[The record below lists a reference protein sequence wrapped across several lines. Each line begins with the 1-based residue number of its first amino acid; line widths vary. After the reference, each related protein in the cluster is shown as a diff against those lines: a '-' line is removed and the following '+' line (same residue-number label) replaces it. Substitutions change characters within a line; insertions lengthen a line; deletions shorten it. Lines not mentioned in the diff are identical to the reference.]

1 MIGNWYILSGAVML
15 EARKLSDQLQQDQNA
30 KLWSWLTLAV
40 WLLTVAL
47 LVSVWVGLEFEKPPA
62 DQSQQKMT
70 QAHTQVL
77 NTVGLLK
84 ASVSPE
90 LEISAAF
97 FDQVASLNAPL
108 LDYAQMAA
116 VGLRIPVDT
125 KDAQNWPGQINLW
138 LDDLKTVSNSKEDLL
153 SYATLR
159 EALIAVYKA
168 KGSFGQKQL
177 LQSAPASGFYV
188 ALEQWIKATSAESST
203 STSTS
208 TQTSK
213 PSPFISAQ
221 FSAAVLAKGQASWRE
236 LGIQMDALEVDAKQA
251 EDPVRA
257 KVAKDLVALLS
268 KNDLMPNM
276 RKADDAWA
284 QFLLAQERLRT
295 ATAQLLPEPQV
306 VIDQPAWHVSRLAFP
321 GTSSQ
326 GLMAS
331 FCAMLLALAVMLA
344 SHFARRQHLRVMS
357 QQWLM
362 VTQQLESAVRSVDA
376 PLAGAIGRMDA
387 LSTEFALVTDK
398 LKQMQL
404 ALMTPVDAPPQTL
417 DEQAWDV
424 ATRMQRELES
434 DLNLLRE
441 KLLNIHLQFCSGQTH
456 ENLVYDLA
464 FTTEAIQTVFTTARD
479 LGRSVAL
486 LKDSLTQAEALSD
499 GQEFEAL
506 ITQVNGLR
514 ASAKKITLSLQDL
527 SSRLQLAVEDV
538 PEGRRFEVSA
548 RHDEIGG
555 TRVNQSI

>member
-30 KLWSWLTLAV
+30 KMWSWLMLAV

-62 DQSQQKMT
+62 DQSQQKMA

-77 NTVGLLK
+77 STVDLLK
-84 ASVSPE
+84 QSVAPE
-90 LEISAAF
+90 QEISAAF

-125 KDAQNWPGQINLW
+125 KDAQSWPGQINLW
-138 LDDLKTVSNSKEDLL
+138 LDDLKTVNNSKEALF

-177 LQSAPASGFYV
+177 SQSAPASGFYV

-208 TQTSK
+208 TQTLK

-221 FSAAVLAKGQASWRE
+221 LSAAVLAKGQASWRE

-295 ATAQLLPEPQV
+295 ATAQLLSEPQV

-331 FCAMLLALAVMLA
+331 FCAMILALAVMVA
-344 SHFARRQHLRVMS
+344 GHFARRQHLQVMS
-357 QQWLM
+357 QQWLT
-362 VTQQLESAVRSVDA
+362 VTQQLESSVRSVDA
-376 PLAGAIGRMDA
+376 PLAGAISRMDA

-486 LKDSLTQAEALSD
+486 LKDSLTQAEAVTD

-506 ITQVNGLR
+506 MTQVNGLR

-548 RHDEIGG
+548 RLDEIGG

>member
-1 MIGNWYILSGAVML
+1 MIGSWYILSGVVML

-40 WLLTVAL
+40 WLFTVAL

-62 DQSQQKMT
+62 DQSQQKMA

-77 NTVGLLK
+77 STVDLLK
-84 ASVSPE
+84 QSVAPE
-90 LEISAAF
+90 QEISAAF

-116 VGLRIPVDT
+116 VGLRISADT
-125 KDAQNWPGQINLW
+125 KDAQSWPGQINLW
-138 LDDLKTVSNSKEDLL
+138 IDDLKTVSNSKEALL
-153 SYATLR
+153 SYVTLR
-159 EALIAVYKA
+159 EALIAVYKV

-177 LQSAPASGFYV
+177 SQSAPASGFYV
-188 ALEQWIKATSAESST
+188 ALEQWIKATSAE
-203 STSTS
+203 
-208 TQTSK
+208 
-213 PSPFISAQ
+213 PSPFLSAPL
-221 FSAAVLAKGQASWRE
+221 SAAVLTKGQASWRE

-268 KNDLMPNM
+268 KNDLMPNI
-276 RKADDAWA
+276 RKADDTWA

-295 ATAQLLPEPQV
+295 ATTQILPVPRV
-306 VIDQPAWHVSRLAFP
+306 VIDQPAWHVSSLAFP

-331 FCAMLLALAVMLA
+331 FCAMILALAVMLA
-344 SHFARRQHLRVMS
+344 GHFARRQHLKVMS

-376 PLAGAIGRMDA
+376 PLANAVSRMDV

-404 ALMTPVDAPPQTL
+404 AFMTPVDAPPQTL

-486 LKDSLTQAEALSD
+486 LKESLTQAEALGD

-506 ITQVNGLR
+506 LTQLNALR
-514 ASAKKITLSLQDL
+514 ASSKKITLSLQDL

-538 PEGRRFEVSA
+538 PEGRRFEVST
-548 RHDEIGG
+548 RNDEVG
-555 TRVNQSI
+555 RPSVNQSI

>member
-30 KLWSWLTLAV
+30 KLWSWLMLAV

-90 LEISAAF
+90 QEISAAF
-97 FDQVASLNAPL
+97 FDQFASLNAPL
-108 LDYAQMAA
+108 LDFAQMAA

-125 KDAQNWPGQINLW
+125 KDAQSWPGQINLW
-138 LDDLKTVSNSKEDLL
+138 LDDLKTVSNSKEALL

-208 TQTSK
+208 TQTLK

-221 FSAAVLAKGQASWRE
+221 LSAAVLAKGQASWRE

-387 LSTEFALVTDK
+387 LSIEFALVTDK

-548 RHDEIGG
+548 QHDEIGG

>member
-1 MIGNWYILSGAVML
+1 ML
-15 EARKLSDQLQQDQNA
+15 EARKLSDQLQQDQSA
-30 KLWSWLTLAV
+30 KFWSWLTLAV
-40 WLLTVAL
+40 WMLTLAL
-47 LVSVWVGLEFEKPPA
+47 MASVWIGLEFEKPPA
-62 DQSQQKMT
+62 DQSQQKMAL
-70 QAHTQVL
+70 AHTQVM

-84 ASVSPE
+84 ESVSPE
-90 LEISAAF
+90 QEISAAF

-116 VGLRIPVDT
+116 VGLRIPADT
-125 KDAQNWPGQINLW
+125 KDAQSWPGQINLW
-138 LDDLKTVSNSKEDLL
+138 IDDLKTVSNSKEALL
-153 SYATLR
+153 NYVTLR
-159 EALIAVYKA
+159 EALIAVYKV

-177 LQSAPASGFYV
+177 SQSAPASGFYM
-188 ALEQWIKATSAESST
+188 ALEQWIKATSAEPPT
-203 STSTS
+203 TTP
-208 TQTSK
+208 TSK
-213 PSPFISAQ
+213 PIPFLSAQ
-221 FSAAVLAKGQASWRE
+221 LSGAVLAKGQASSRE
-236 LGIQMDALEVDAKQA
+236 VGIQMDTLEVDPKHA
-251 EDPVRA
+251 DHPVRA

-268 KNDLMPNM
+268 KNDLMPKI
-276 RKADDAWA
+276 RKADDAWT

-295 ATAQLLPEPQV
+295 ATSQLLPVPQV
-306 VIDQPAWHVSRLAFP
+306 VIDQPAWHVSSLAFP

-331 FCAMLLALAVMLA
+331 FCAMIFVLAVMLA
-344 SHFARRQHLRVMS
+344 GHFARRRHLRLMS

-376 PLAGAIGRMDA
+376 PLANALSRMDV
-387 LSTEFALVTDK
+387 LSTEFVSVTDK

-404 ALMTPVDAPPQTL
+404 AFMTPVDAPPQTL

-441 KLLNIHLQFCSGQTH
+441 KLLNIHLQFCSGQTY

-486 LKDSLTQAEALSD
+486 LKESLTQAEALGD

-506 ITQVNGLR
+506 ITQLNGLR
-514 ASAKKITLSLQDL
+514 ASSKKITLSLQDL

-548 RHDEIGG
+548 RNDEVG
-555 TRVNQSI
+555 RPSVNQSI

>member
-1 MIGNWYILSGAVML
+1 ML

-77 NTVGLLK
+77 NTVDLLK

-90 LEISAAF
+90 QEISAAF

-108 LDYAQMAA
+108 LDFAQMAA
-116 VGLRIPVDT
+116 AGLRIPADT

-138 LDDLKTVSNSKEDLL
+138 VDDLKTLSNSKEALL

-177 LQSAPASGFYV
+177 SQSAPASGFYV

-208 TQTSK
+208 TSTQTSK
-213 PSPFISAQ
+213 PSPFLSAPL
-221 FSAAVLAKGQASWRE
+221 SAAVLANGQASWRE
-236 LGIQMDALEVDAKQA
+236 IGIQMDALEVDAKQA

-326 GLMAS
+326 GLIAS
-331 FCAMLLALAVMLA
+331 FCAMILALAVMVA
-344 SHFARRQHLRVMS
+344 GHFARRQHLQVMS
-357 QQWLM
+357 QQWLT
-362 VTQQLESAVRSVDA
+362 VTQQLESSVRSVDA
-376 PLAGAIGRMDA
+376 PLAVAISRMDA

-398 LKQMQL
+398 LRQMQL
-404 ALMTPVDAPPQTL
+404 ALMTPVNAPPQTL

-486 LKDSLTQAEALSD
+486 LKDSLTQAEALGD

-506 ITQVNGLR
+506 MTQVNGLR

>member
-1 MIGNWYILSGAVML
+1 MIGSWYILSGALML

-40 WLLTVAL
+40 WLFTVAL

-62 DQSQQKMT
+62 DQSQQKMA

-77 NTVGLLK
+77 STVDLLK
-84 ASVSPE
+84 QSVAPE
-90 LEISAAF
+90 QEISAAF

-116 VGLRIPVDT
+116 VGLRISADT
-125 KDAQNWPGQINLW
+125 KDAQSWPGQINLW
-138 LDDLKTVSNSKEDLL
+138 IDDLKTVSNSKEALL
-153 SYATLR
+153 SYVTLR
-159 EALIAVYKA
+159 EALIAVYKV

-177 LQSAPASGFYV
+177 SQSAPASGFYM
-188 ALEQWIKATSAESST
+188 ALEQWIKATSAE
-203 STSTS
+203 
-208 TQTSK
+208 
-213 PSPFISAQ
+213 PSPFLSAPL
-221 FSAAVLAKGQASWRE
+221 SAAVLTKGQASWRE

-295 ATAQLLPEPQV
+295 ATTQILPVPRV
-306 VIDQPAWHVSRLAFP
+306 VIDQPAWHVSSLAFP

-326 GLMAS
+326 GFMAS
-331 FCAMLLALAVMLA
+331 FCAMILALAVMLA
-344 SHFARRQHLRVMS
+344 GHFARRQHLRVMS

-376 PLAGAIGRMDA
+376 PLAGAVSRMDA

-486 LKDSLTQAEALSD
+486 LKESLTQAEALGD

-506 ITQVNGLR
+506 LTQLNALR
-514 ASAKKITLSLQDL
+514 ASSKKITLSLQDL

-538 PEGRRFEVSA
+538 PEGRRFEVST
-548 RHDEIGG
+548 RNDEVG
-555 TRVNQSI
+555 RPSVNQSI

>member
-90 LEISAAF
+90 QEISAAF

-125 KDAQNWPGQINLW
+125 KDAQSWPGQINLW

-208 TQTSK
+208 TQTLK

-221 FSAAVLAKGQASWRE
+221 LSAAVLAKGQASWRE

-331 FCAMLLALAVMLA
+331 FCAMLLTLAVMLA

-486 LKDSLTQAEALSD
+486 LKDSSSLNVFKVKMLISLLLS
-499 GQEFEAL
+499 EPICA
-506 ITQVNGLR
+506 
-514 ASAKKITLSLQDL
+514 
-527 SSRLQLAVEDV
+527 
-538 PEGRRFEVSA
+538 PVSA
-548 RHDEIGG
+548 SCFANCVADN
-555 TRVNQSI
+555 VAVPSSIISSVS

>member
-1 MIGNWYILSGAVML
+1 ML

-125 KDAQNWPGQINLW
+125 KDAQSWPGQINLW

>member
-1 MIGNWYILSGAVML
+1 
-15 EARKLSDQLQQDQNA
+15 
-30 KLWSWLTLAV
+30 
-40 WLLTVAL
+40 
-47 LVSVWVGLEFEKPPA
+47 
-62 DQSQQKMT
+62 
-70 QAHTQVL
+70 
-77 NTVGLLK
+77 
-84 ASVSPE
+84 
-90 LEISAAF
+90 
-97 FDQVASLNAPL
+97 
-108 LDYAQMAA
+108 
-116 VGLRIPVDT
+116 
-125 KDAQNWPGQINLW
+125 
-138 LDDLKTVSNSKEDLL
+138 
-153 SYATLR
+153 
-159 EALIAVYKA
+159 
-168 KGSFGQKQL
+168 
-177 LQSAPASGFYV
+177 
-188 ALEQWIKATSAESST
+188 
-203 STSTS
+203 
-208 TQTSK
+208 
-213 PSPFISAQ
+213 
-221 FSAAVLAKGQASWRE
+221 
-236 LGIQMDALEVDAKQA
+236 MDALEVDAKQA

-276 RKADDAWA
+276 RKADDAWT

-376 PLAGAIGRMDA
+376 PLAGAISRMDA

-404 ALMTPVDAPPQTL
+404 AFMTPVDAPPQTL

-486 LKDSLTQAEALSD
+486 LKESLTQAEALGD

-506 ITQVNGLR
+506 ITQLNGLR
-514 ASAKKITLSLQDL
+514 ASSKKITLSLQDL

-538 PEGRRFEVSA
+538 PEGRRFEVNA
-548 RHDEIGG
+548 RNDEGG
-555 TRVNQSI
+555 RPSVNQSI

>member
-1 MIGNWYILSGAVML
+1 MIGSWYILSGALML

-40 WLLTVAL
+40 WLFTVAL

-62 DQSQQKMT
+62 DQSQQKMA

-77 NTVGLLK
+77 STVDLLK
-84 ASVSPE
+84 QSVAPE
-90 LEISAAF
+90 QEISAAF

-116 VGLRIPVDT
+116 VGLRISADT
-125 KDAQNWPGQINLW
+125 KDAQSWPGQINLW
-138 LDDLKTVSNSKEDLL
+138 IDDLKTVSNSKEALL
-153 SYATLR
+153 SYVTLR
-159 EALIAVYKA
+159 EALIAVYKV

-177 LQSAPASGFYV
+177 SQSAPASGFYM
-188 ALEQWIKATSAESST
+188 ALEQWIKATSAE
-203 STSTS
+203 
-208 TQTSK
+208 
-213 PSPFISAQ
+213 PSPFLSAQ
-221 FSAAVLAKGQASWRE
+221 LSAAVLAKGQASWRE

-268 KNDLMPNM
+268 KNDLMPNI
-276 RKADDAWA
+276 RKADDTWA

-295 ATAQLLPEPQV
+295 ATTQILPVPRV
-306 VIDQPAWHVSRLAFP
+306 VIDQPAWHVSSLAFP

-331 FCAMLLALAVMLA
+331 FCAMILALAVMLA
-344 SHFARRQHLRVMS
+344 GHFARRQHLRVMS

-376 PLAGAIGRMDA
+376 PLAGAVSRMDA

-486 LKDSLTQAEALSD
+486 LKESLTQAEALGD

-506 ITQVNGLR
+506 LTQLNALR
-514 ASAKKITLSLQDL
+514 ASSKKITLSLQDL

-538 PEGRRFEVSA
+538 PEGRRFEVST
-548 RHDEIGG
+548 RNDEVG
-555 TRVNQSI
+555 RPSVNQSI

>member
-1 MIGNWYILSGAVML
+1 ML

-30 KLWSWLTLAV
+30 KLWSWLMLAV

-90 LEISAAF
+90 QEISAAF

-116 VGLRIPVDT
+116 VGLRIPADT

-138 LDDLKTVSNSKEDLL
+138 VDDLKTLSNSKEALL

-177 LQSAPASGFYV
+177 SQSAPASGFYV
-188 ALEQWIKATSAESST
+188 ALEQWIKATSAESSIST

-221 FSAAVLAKGQASWRE
+221 LSAAVLSKGQASWRE

-331 FCAMLLALAVMLA
+331 FCAMILALAVMVA
-344 SHFARRQHLRVMS
+344 GHFARRQHLQVMS
-357 QQWLM
+357 QQWLI

-424 ATRMQRELES
+424 ASRMQRELES

-506 ITQVNGLR
+506 MTQVNGLR

-548 RHDEIGG
+548 QHDEIGG

>member
-1 MIGNWYILSGAVML
+1 ML

-125 KDAQNWPGQINLW
+125 KDAQSWPGQINLW

-188 ALEQWIKATSAESST
+188 ALEQWIKATSAES

>member
-1 MIGNWYILSGAVML
+1 ML

-125 KDAQNWPGQINLW
+125 KDAQSWPGQINLW

-344 SHFARRQHLRVMS
+344 GHFARRQHLRVMS

>member
-1 MIGNWYILSGAVML
+1 
-15 EARKLSDQLQQDQNA
+15 
-30 KLWSWLTLAV
+30 
-40 WLLTVAL
+40 
-47 LVSVWVGLEFEKPPA
+47 
-62 DQSQQKMT
+62 
-70 QAHTQVL
+70 
-77 NTVGLLK
+77 
-84 ASVSPE
+84 
-90 LEISAAF
+90 
-97 FDQVASLNAPL
+97 
-108 LDYAQMAA
+108 
-116 VGLRIPVDT
+116 
-125 KDAQNWPGQINLW
+125 
-138 LDDLKTVSNSKEDLL
+138 
-153 SYATLR
+153 
-159 EALIAVYKA
+159 
-168 KGSFGQKQL
+168 
-177 LQSAPASGFYV
+177 
-188 ALEQWIKATSAESST
+188 
-203 STSTS
+203 
-208 TQTSK
+208 
-213 PSPFISAQ
+213 
-221 FSAAVLAKGQASWRE
+221 
-236 LGIQMDALEVDAKQA
+236 
-251 EDPVRA
+251 
-257 KVAKDLVALLS
+257 
-268 KNDLMPNM
+268 
-276 RKADDAWA
+276 
-284 QFLLAQERLRT
+284 
-295 ATAQLLPEPQV
+295 
-306 VIDQPAWHVSRLAFP
+306 
-321 GTSSQ
+321 
-326 GLMAS
+326 
-331 FCAMLLALAVMLA
+331 
-344 SHFARRQHLRVMS
+344 
-357 QQWLM
+357 M

>member
-1 MIGNWYILSGAVML
+1 ML

-90 LEISAAF
+90 QEISAAF

-116 VGLRIPVDT
+116 AGLRIPADT
-125 KDAQNWPGQINLW
+125 KDAHSWPGQINLW
-138 LDDLKTVSNSKEDLL
+138 VDDLKTVSNSKEALL
-153 SYATLR
+153 SYVTLR

-177 LQSAPASGFYV
+177 SQSAAASGFYV

-203 STSTS
+203 ST
-208 TQTSK
+208 QISK
-213 PSPFISAQ
+213 PAPFSSAPL
-221 FSAAVLAKGQASWRE
+221 SAAVLAKGQASWRE

-251 EDPVRA
+251 EEPVRA

-268 KNDLMPNM
+268 KNDLMSNM
-276 RKADDAWA
+276 RKADDAWV

-331 FCAMLLALAVMLA
+331 FCAMILALAVMLA
-344 SHFARRQHLRVMS
+344 GHFARRQHLRVMS

-376 PLAGAIGRMDA
+376 PLAGAISRMDA

-486 LKDSLTQAEALSD
+486 LKDSLTQAEALGD

-506 ITQVNGLR
+506 MTQVNGLR

>member
-125 KDAQNWPGQINLW
+125 KDAQSWPGQINLW

-331 FCAMLLALAVMLA
+331 FCAMLLTLAVMLA

>member
-1 MIGNWYILSGAVML
+1 ML

-62 DQSQQKMT
+62 DQSQQKMA

-77 NTVGLLK
+77 NPVGLLK
-84 ASVSPE
+84 ASVSQE
-90 LEISAAF
+90 QEISAAF

-108 LDYAQMAA
+108 LDFAQMAA
-116 VGLRIPVDT
+116 AGLRIPADT
-125 KDAQNWPGQINLW
+125 KDAQSWPGQINLW
-138 LDDLKTVSNSKEDLL
+138 LDDLKTVSNSKEALL
-153 SYATLR
+153 SYVTLR

-177 LQSAPASGFYV
+177 SQSAPASGFYV

-203 STSTS
+203 LTSA
-208 TQTSK
+208 QTSK
-213 PSPFISAQ
+213 PSPFLSAPL
-221 FSAAVLAKGQASWRE
+221 SAAVLAKGQASWRE

-276 RKADDAWA
+276 RKADDGWA

-306 VIDQPAWHVSRLAFP
+306 VIDQPAWHVSSLAFP

-331 FCAMLLALAVMLA
+331 FSAMILALAVMLA
-344 SHFARRQHLRVMS
+344 GHFARRQHLRVMS

-376 PLAGAIGRMDA
+376 PLAGAVSRMDA

-486 LKDSLTQAEALSD
+486 LKDSLTQAEALGD

-506 ITQVNGLR
+506 MTQVNGLR

-538 PEGRRFEVSA
+538 PEGRRFEVST
-548 RHDEIGG
+548 RNDEVG
-555 TRVNQSI
+555 RPSVNQSI

>member
-125 KDAQNWPGQINLW
+125 KDAQSWPGQINLW

>member
-188 ALEQWIKATSAESST
+188 ALEQWIKATSAES

-506 ITQVNGLR
+506 MTQVNGLR

-548 RHDEIGG
+548 QHDEIGG

>member
-90 LEISAAF
+90 QEISAAF

-125 KDAQNWPGQINLW
+125 KDAQSWPGQINLW
-138 LDDLKTVSNSKEDLL
+138 LDDLKTVSNSKEALL

-188 ALEQWIKATSAESST
+188 ALEQWIKATSAESLT
-203 STSTS
+203 STSI
-208 TQTSK
+208 QTSK

-486 LKDSLTQAEALSD
+486 LKDSLTQAETLSD

-548 RHDEIGG
+548 QHDEIGG

>member
-125 KDAQNWPGQINLW
+125 KDAQSWPGQINLW

-188 ALEQWIKATSAESST
+188 ALEQWIKATSAES

>member
-30 KLWSWLTLAV
+30 KLWSWLMLAV

-90 LEISAAF
+90 QEISAAF

-125 KDAQNWPGQINLW
+125 KDAQSWPGQINLW
-138 LDDLKTVSNSKEDLL
+138 LDDLKTVNNSKEALF

-177 LQSAPASGFYV
+177 SQSAPASGFYV

-203 STSTS
+203 STSI
-208 TQTSK
+208 QTSK

-221 FSAAVLAKGQASWRE
+221 LSAAVLSKGQASWRE

-344 SHFARRQHLRVMS
+344 GHFARRQHLRVMS

-387 LSTEFALVTDK
+387 LSTEFVLVTDK

-548 RHDEIGG
+548 QHDEIGG

>member
-30 KLWSWLTLAV
+30 KLWSWLMLAV

-90 LEISAAF
+90 QEISAAF

-125 KDAQNWPGQINLW
+125 KDAQSWPGQINLW
-138 LDDLKTVSNSKEDLL
+138 LDDLKTVSNSKEALL
-153 SYATLR
+153 SYVIVR

-177 LQSAPASGFYV
+177 SQSAPASGFYV

-221 FSAAVLAKGQASWRE
+221 LSAAVLAKGQASWRE

-276 RKADDAWA
+276 RKADDAWT

-306 VIDQPAWHVSRLAFP
+306 VIDQPAWHVSSLAFP

-331 FCAMLLALAVMLA
+331 FCAMILALAVMVA
-344 SHFARRQHLRVMS
+344 GHFARRQHLQVMS
-357 QQWLM
+357 QQWLT
-362 VTQQLESAVRSVDA
+362 VTQQLESSVRSVDA
-376 PLAGAIGRMDA
+376 PLAGAISRMDA

-506 ITQVNGLR
+506 MTQVNGLR

-548 RHDEIGG
+548 QHDEIGG

>member
-1 MIGNWYILSGAVML
+1 MIGSWFILSGAVML

-77 NTVGLLK
+77 NTVDLLK

-90 LEISAAF
+90 QEISAAF

-108 LDYAQMAA
+108 LEYAQMAA
-116 VGLRIPVDT
+116 AGLRIPADT
-125 KDAQNWPGQINLW
+125 KDAQHWPGQINLW
-138 LDDLKTVSNSKEDLL
+138 VDDLKTLSNSKEALL

-177 LQSAPASGFYV
+177 SQSAPASGFYV
-188 ALEQWIKATSAESST
+188 ALEQWIKATSAEPST
-203 STSTS
+203 ITSISTPS
-208 TQTSK
+208 SK
-213 PSPFISAQ
+213 PAPFSSAPL
-221 FSAAVLAKGQASWRE
+221 SAAVLAKGQASWRE

-331 FCAMLLALAVMLA
+331 FCAMILALAVMVA
-344 SHFARRQHLRVMS
+344 GHFARRQHLQVMS
-357 QQWLM
+357 QQWLT
-362 VTQQLESAVRSVDA
+362 VTQQLEISVRSVDA
-376 PLAGAIGRMDA
+376 PLAGAISRMDA
-387 LSTEFALVTDK
+387 LSTDFALVTDK

-486 LKDSLTQAEALSD
+486 LKDSLTQAEALGD

-506 ITQVNGLR
+506 MTQVNGLR

-548 RHDEIGG
+548 RNDEIGG

>member
-1 MIGNWYILSGAVML
+1 MIGSWYILSGVVML

-40 WLLTVAL
+40 WLFTVAL

-62 DQSQQKMT
+62 DQSQQKMA
-70 QAHTQVL
+70 QAHTQVFS
-77 NTVGLLK
+77 TVDLLK
-84 ASVSPE
+84 QSVAPE
-90 LEISAAF
+90 QEISAAF

-116 VGLRIPVDT
+116 LGLRIPADT
-125 KDAQNWPGQINLW
+125 KDAQSWPGQINLW
-138 LDDLKTVSNSKEDLL
+138 IDDLKTVSNSKEALL
-153 SYATLR
+153 SYVTLR
-159 EALIAVYKA
+159 EALIAVYKV

-177 LQSAPASGFYV
+177 SQSAPASGFYM
-188 ALEQWIKATSAESST
+188 ALEQWIKATSAE
-203 STSTS
+203 
-208 TQTSK
+208 
-213 PSPFISAQ
+213 PSPFLSAQ
-221 FSAAVLAKGQASWRE
+221 LSAAVLAKGQASWRE

-268 KNDLMPNM
+268 KNDLMPNI
-276 RKADDAWA
+276 RKADDTWA

-295 ATAQLLPEPQV
+295 ATTQILPVPRV
-306 VIDQPAWHVSRLAFP
+306 VIDQPAWHVSSLAFP

-326 GLMAS
+326 GFMAS
-331 FCAMLLALAVMLA
+331 FCAMILALAVMLA
-344 SHFARRQHLRVMS
+344 GHFARRQHLRVMS
-357 QQWLM
+357 QQWLI

-376 PLAGAIGRMDA
+376 PLANAVSRMDV

-404 ALMTPVDAPPQTL
+404 AFMTPVDAPPQTL

-486 LKDSLTQAEALSD
+486 LKDSLTQAEALGD

-506 ITQVNGLR
+506 MTQVNGLR

-538 PEGRRFEVSA
+538 PEGRRFEVST
-548 RHDEIGG
+548 RNDEVG
-555 TRVNQSI
+555 RPSVNQSI

>member
-97 FDQVASLNAPL
+97 FDQVASLYAPL

-344 SHFARRQHLRVMS
+344 GHFARRQHLRVMS

>member
-1 MIGNWYILSGAVML
+1 MIGSWYILSGALML

-40 WLLTVAL
+40 WLFTVAL

-62 DQSQQKMT
+62 DQSQQKMA

-77 NTVGLLK
+77 STVDLLK
-84 ASVSPE
+84 QSVAPE
-90 LEISAAF
+90 QEISAAF

-116 VGLRIPVDT
+116 VGLRISADT
-125 KDAQNWPGQINLW
+125 KDAQSWPGQINLW
-138 LDDLKTVSNSKEDLL
+138 IDDLKTVSNSKEALL
-153 SYATLR
+153 SYFTLR
-159 EALIAVYKA
+159 EALIAVYKV

-177 LQSAPASGFYV
+177 SQSAPASGFYM
-188 ALEQWIKATSAESST
+188 ALEQWIKATSAE
-203 STSTS
+203 
-208 TQTSK
+208 
-213 PSPFISAQ
+213 PSPFLSAPL
-221 FSAAVLAKGQASWRE
+221 SAAVLAKGQASWRE

-268 KNDLMPNM
+268 KNDLMPNI
-276 RKADDAWA
+276 RKADHTWA

-295 ATAQLLPEPQV
+295 ATTQLLPEPQV

-331 FCAMLLALAVMLA
+331 FCAMILALAVMLA
-344 SHFARRQHLRVMS
+344 GHFARRQHLRVMS

-376 PLAGAIGRMDA
+376 PLANAVSRMDA

-404 ALMTPVDAPPQTL
+404 AFMTPVDAPPQTL

-486 LKDSLTQAEALSD
+486 LKESLTQAEALGD

-506 ITQVNGLR
+506 LTQLNALR
-514 ASAKKITLSLQDL
+514 ASSKKITLSLQDL

-538 PEGRRFEVSA
+538 PEGRRFEMST
-548 RHDEIGG
+548 RNDEVG
-555 TRVNQSI
+555 RPSVNQSI

>member
-30 KLWSWLTLAV
+30 KLWSWLMLAV

-125 KDAQNWPGQINLW
+125 KDAQSWPGQINLW

-188 ALEQWIKATSAESST
+188 ALEQWIKATSAEP
-203 STSTS
+203 STS

-548 RHDEIGG
+548 QHDEIGG

>member
-1 MIGNWYILSGAVML
+1 
-15 EARKLSDQLQQDQNA
+15 
-30 KLWSWLTLAV
+30 
-40 WLLTVAL
+40 
-47 LVSVWVGLEFEKPPA
+47 
-62 DQSQQKMT
+62 
-70 QAHTQVL
+70 
-77 NTVGLLK
+77 
-84 ASVSPE
+84 
-90 LEISAAF
+90 
-97 FDQVASLNAPL
+97 
-108 LDYAQMAA
+108 
-116 VGLRIPVDT
+116 
-125 KDAQNWPGQINLW
+125 
-138 LDDLKTVSNSKEDLL
+138 
-153 SYATLR
+153 
-159 EALIAVYKA
+159 
-168 KGSFGQKQL
+168 
-177 LQSAPASGFYV
+177 
-188 ALEQWIKATSAESST
+188 
-203 STSTS
+203 
-208 TQTSK
+208 
-213 PSPFISAQ
+213 
-221 FSAAVLAKGQASWRE
+221 
-236 LGIQMDALEVDAKQA
+236 MDALEVDAKQA

-344 SHFARRQHLRVMS
+344 GHFARRQHLRVMS

>member
-1 MIGNWYILSGAVML
+1 ML

-62 DQSQQKMT
+62 DQSQQKMA

-77 NTVGLLK
+77 NPVGLLK
-84 ASVSPE
+84 ASVSQE
-90 LEISAAF
+90 QEISAAF

-108 LDYAQMAA
+108 LDFAQMAA
-116 VGLRIPVDT
+116 AGLRIPADT
-125 KDAQNWPGQINLW
+125 KDAQSWPGQINLW
-138 LDDLKTVSNSKEDLL
+138 LDDLKTVSNSKEALL
-153 SYATLR
+153 SYVNLR

-177 LQSAPASGFYV
+177 SQSAPASSFYV

-203 STSTS
+203 SSS
-208 TQTSK
+208 TQISK
-213 PSPFISAQ
+213 PAPFSSAPL
-221 FSAAVLAKGQASWRE
+221 SAAVLSKGQASWRE

-251 EDPVRA
+251 EEPVRA
-257 KVAKDLVALLS
+257 KVAKDLVALVS

-306 VIDQPAWHVSRLAFP
+306 VIDQPAWHVSSLAFP

-331 FCAMLLALAVMLA
+331 FSAMILALAVMLA
-344 SHFARRQHLRVMS
+344 GHFARRQHLRVMS

-376 PLAGAIGRMDA
+376 PLAGAVSRMDA

-486 LKDSLTQAEALSD
+486 LKDSLTQAEALGD

-506 ITQVNGLR
+506 MTQVNGLR

-548 RHDEIGG
+548 QNDEIGG

>member
-125 KDAQNWPGQINLW
+125 KDAQSWPGQINLW

-344 SHFARRQHLRVMS
+344 GHFARRQHLRVMS

-514 ASAKKITLSLQDL
+514 VSAKKITLSLQDL

>member
-125 KDAQNWPGQINLW
+125 KDAQSWPGQINLW

-344 SHFARRQHLRVMS
+344 GHFARRQHLRVMS

-548 RHDEIGG
+548 QHDEIGG

>member
-1 MIGNWYILSGAVML
+1 ML

-125 KDAQNWPGQINLW
+125 KDAQSWPGQINLW

-331 FCAMLLALAVMLA
+331 FCAMLLTLAVMLA

>member
-90 LEISAAF
+90 QEISAAF

-108 LDYAQMAA
+108 LDFAQMAA
-116 VGLRIPVDT
+116 VGLRIPADT
-125 KDAQNWPGQINLW
+125 KDAQSWPGQINLW
-138 LDDLKTVSNSKEDLL
+138 VDDLKTVSNSKEALL

-188 ALEQWIKATSAESST
+188 ALEQWIKATSAEP
-203 STSTS
+203 STS

-404 ALMTPVDAPPQTL
+404 ALMTPVGAPPQTL
-417 DEQAWDV
+417 DEQA
-424 ATRMQRELES
+424 
-434 DLNLLRE
+434 
-441 KLLNIHLQFCSGQTH
+441 
-456 ENLVYDLA
+456 
-464 FTTEAIQTVFTTARD
+464 
-479 LGRSVAL
+479 
-486 LKDSLTQAEALSD
+486 
-499 GQEFEAL
+499 
-506 ITQVNGLR
+506 
-514 ASAKKITLSLQDL
+514 
-527 SSRLQLAVEDV
+527 
-538 PEGRRFEVSA
+538 
-548 RHDEIGG
+548 
-555 TRVNQSI
+555 

>member
-1 MIGNWYILSGAVML
+1 ML

-40 WLLTVAL
+40 WLFTVAL

-90 LEISAAF
+90 QEISAAF
-97 FDQVASLNAPL
+97 FDQVASFNAPL

-116 VGLRIPVDT
+116 VGLRIPADT
-125 KDAQNWPGQINLW
+125 KDAQSWPGQINLW
-138 LDDLKTVSNSKEDLL
+138 VDDLKTVSNSKEALL
-153 SYATLR
+153 SYVTLR

-177 LQSAPASGFYV
+177 SQSAAASGFYV

-203 STSTS
+203 STST
-208 TQTSK
+208 QTSK
-213 PSPFISAQ
+213 PAPFSSAPL
-221 FSAAVLAKGQASWRE
+221 SAAVLAKGQASWRE

-251 EDPVRA
+251 EEPVRA

-268 KNDLMPNM
+268 KNDLMSNM

-331 FCAMLLALAVMLA
+331 FCAMILALAVMLA
-344 SHFARRQHLRVMS
+344 GHFARRQHLRVMS
-357 QQWLM
+357 KQWLM

-376 PLAGAIGRMDA
+376 PLAGAISRMDA

-486 LKDSLTQAEALSD
+486 LKDSLTQAEALGD

-506 ITQVNGLR
+506 MTQVNGLR

>member
-30 KLWSWLTLAV
+30 KMWSWLMLAV

-90 LEISAAF
+90 QEISAAF

-125 KDAQNWPGQINLW
+125 KDAQSWPGQINLW
-138 LDDLKTVSNSKEDLL
+138 LDDLKTVNNSKEALF

-177 LQSAPASGFYV
+177 SQSAPASGFYV

-203 STSTS
+203 ST
-208 TQTSK
+208 QTSK

-221 FSAAVLAKGQASWRE
+221 LSAAVLAKGQASWRE

-344 SHFARRQHLRVMS
+344 GHFARRQHLRVMS

-362 VTQQLESAVRSVDA
+362 VTQQLESSVRSVDA
-376 PLAGAIGRMDA
+376 PLAGAISRMDA

-548 RHDEIGG
+548 RLDEIGG